1 MVRREHIIIVRID
14 SDRSTAD
21 LVGEIQ
27 SNLEYENITAK
38 TFVVS
43 ESLKRA
49 IVEEGGREGE

>member
-1 MVRREHIIIVRID
+1 MEHIIIVRID